1 VRPVTELQ
9 KHLGLVHELAS
20 PLLGEHLDFIDVAVG
35 GDVAGGLVGGAGTIT
50 VEEMTS
56 ETQG

>member
-1 VRPVTELQ
+1 VTELQ